1 MLRVALVIGVLEIAL
16 ASDWSPKPGRIFS
29 ALVMVLVLG
38 TYLWVI
44 ERVRKRRN
52 WARAAILA
60 FLALGIIASL
70 VTRRRLPP
78 IPFVLDLLSMLLD
91 IVALA
96 LLFAS
101 PASRWFERAPR

>member
-1 MLRVALVIGVLEIAL
+1 MLRVALVIGVIEIAL
-16 ASDWSPKPGRIFS
+16 TTDSSHKPGMVFS
-29 ALVMVLVLG
+29 VLIMVLVLG
-38 TYLWVI
+38 TYLWII

-52 WARAAILA
+52 WARAAILT

-91 IVALA
+91 IVALV
-96 LLFAS
+96 LLFAP
-101 PASRWFERAPR
+101 PASRWFERARR